1 MRRSSVRFRITAVA
15 VLAVAAVLI
24 LASVGLV
31 AIQQRQLTAG
41 VDAGLVQRA
50 DDLTS
55 LMATAPSVPDVM
67 ARSQQE
73 GFVQV
78 VEASGSVVASTPN
91 LEGEPPLP
99 IAYAA
104 GQPDKVA
111 SVTGLGFDPDV
122 FRVLSRTV
130 TVGSQTLVLHV
141 GTSFDLVERSFAILT
156 VALGVTVP
164 VVVVL
169 VGALVWWLVGRT
181 LEPVE
186 AIRSEV
192 AEIGS
197 TDLHRRVPVP
207 AHHDEVSRLAETMNQ
222 MLARVEAAVERQRRF
237 VADASHELRSP
248 LTRMRAELEVS
259 MAPVEGEERAL
270 LESLR
275 EEVVGLQHL
284 VEDLLHLARADAGH
298 LAPPAE
304 PVDLDDIVLAEAD
317 ALSRDGGIAVD
328 MSGVSGA
335 QVLGDAHQLTRAVR
349 NLCENAR
356 AHARGEVTFSLAEL
370 DGTAVLTVADDG
382 PGVPSDKAEAIFE
395 RFARLDASR
404 SQETGGAGLGLAI
417 TRDIVERHGGT
428 IGIDPDHGDGACFV
442 VTLPLA

>member
-1 MRRSSVRFRITAVA
+1 MRRSSVRFRITVVA
-15 VLAVAAVLI
+15 VLAVAAVLV

-31 AIQQRQLTAG
+31 AIQQRQLTSG

-50 DDLTS
+50 DDLAS
-55 LMATAPSVPDVM
+55 LMASAPSIPEVIS
-67 ARSQQE
+67 RSQQE

-78 VEASGSVVASTPN
+78 VDASGAVVASTPN
-91 LEGEPPLP
+91 IEGEPPLP
-99 IAYAA
+99 ISYSV
-104 GQPDKVA
+104 GQPDTVA
-111 SVTGLGFDPDV
+111 SVTGLGFDPDA

-130 TVGSQTLVLHV
+130 TVGSQVLVLHV
-141 GTSFDLVERSFAILT
+141 GSSFDLVERSFAILT
-156 VALGVTVP
+156 IALGVTVP
-164 VVVVL
+164 VVVAV
-169 VGALVWWLVGRT
+169 VGVLVWWLVGRT

-186 AIRSEV
+186 VIRSEV

-207 AHHDEVSRLAETMNQ
+207 AHQDEVRRLAETMNQ

-248 LTRMRAELEVS
+248 LTRMRTEVEVS
-259 MAPVEGEERAL
+259 MGDAQGEERAL
-270 LESLR
+270 LDSLR
-275 EEVVGLQHL
+275 EEVVGLQQL
-284 VEDLLHLARADAGH
+284 VEDLLHLARADAGQG
-298 LAPPAE
+298 APIRQ

-317 ALSRDGGIAVD
+317 AIRQNGRLAVD

-335 QVLGDAHQLTRAVR
+335 QVLGDPHQLARAVR
-349 NLCENAR
+349 NLCDNAR
-356 AHARGEVTFSLAEL
+356 RHARGKITFALTEQ
-370 DGTAVLTVADDG
+370 DGTAVLIVADDG
-382 PGVPSDKAEAIFE
+382 PGVPAGKTEAIFE

-428 IGIDPDHGDGACFV
+428 IQVDPDHGTGARFV
-442 VTLPLA
+442 VTLPIA